1 MQQLLFAGLSFD
13 PAIRGILVV
22 TIAVAILGGS
32 VYLIVA
38 TNTGARLGLLITLGS
53 LFGFLS
59 ILTGY
64 WWIQPP
70 GIGPSGQAPTWK
82 AVEIVVHEPGSTQ
95 GPART
100 EVLNQLPAPE
110 DTRLP
115 TAAQVIADHPE
126 LAADLVGKPENASLT
141 DIAAIKRGDV
151 FLGADILR
159 QYYGLKSTQPSE
171 KAGDDILQGWRVV
184 TTSQAGEASAAAD
197 AALVESK
204 LFEDATKYKK
214 VGAFEWNEEETRQDA
229 CPNSEGEKA
238 NNILPPDFMC
248 RALFRVRKTFRLFH
262 PPRYQVIQVQP
273 VITQEAQEGEP
284 PPIPAIDPTKPVV
297 SVVLI
302 RDQGNV
308 RAKPA
313 YFFAISFSLFIIFAL
328 ILHYRDKTLMKNLAD
343 AEVAK
348 AEVQQKNSK
357 KT

>member
-1 MQQLLFAGLSFD
+1 MQHLLFAGLSFD

-70 GIGPSGQAPTWK
+70 GIGPRGQDPTWK
-82 AVEIVVHEPGSTQ
+82 PVEIVVHEPENAQ

-100 EVLNQLPAPE
+100 EVVNMLPEPS
-110 DTRLP
+110 DPRIP
-115 TAAQVIADHPE
+115 SAAEVIAAHPE
-126 LAADLVGKPENASLT
+126 IAKDIVGKPENASLT
-141 DIAAIKRGDV
+141 DIAAIKHGDE
-151 FLGADILR
+151 FTGADILK
-159 QYYGLKSTQPSE
+159 QYFGLKSTQPSE
-171 KAGDDILQGWRVV
+171 KQGDDVLGGWEIV
-184 TTSQAGEASAAAD
+184 TTSQAGEAAAAAD
-197 AALVESK
+197 AALIESK
-204 LFEDATKYKK
+204 LFKDATEYKR
-214 VGAFEWNEEETRQDA
+214 VGAFEWNEEQTRQEA
-229 CPNSEGEKA
+229 CPAAEGEA
-238 NNILPPDFMC
+238 GHNILPPDFLC
-248 RALFRVRKTFRLFH
+248 RAKYRVAKTFRLFH

-273 VITQEAQEGEP
+273 VIPQETKEGEP
-284 PPIPAIDPTKPVV
+284 PPVPKADPSKPVV
-297 SVVLI
+297 SIVLI

-313 YFFAISFSLFIIFAL
+313 YFFAISFSLFIVFAL
-328 ILHYRDKTLMKNLAD
+328 ILHYRDKTLMQNLAD

-348 AEVQQKNSK
+348 AEAK
-357 KT
+357 KKKK

>member
-1 MQQLLFAGLSFD
+1 MQHLLFAGLSFD

-70 GIGPSGQAPTWK
+70 GIGPRGQDPTWK
-82 AVEIVVHEPGSTQ
+82 PVEIVVHEPQNAQ

-100 EVLNQLPAPE
+100 EVVNMLPEPS
-110 DTRLP
+110 DPRIP
-115 TAAQVIADHPE
+115 SAAEVIAAHPE
-126 LAADLVGKPENASLT
+126 IAKDIVGKPENASLT
-141 DIAAIKRGDV
+141 DIAAIKHGDE
-151 FLGADILR
+151 FTGADILK
-159 QYYGLKSTQPSE
+159 QYFGLKSTQPSE
-171 KAGDDILQGWRVV
+171 KQGDDVLGGWEIV
-184 TTSQAGEASAAAD
+184 TTSQAGEAAAAAD
-197 AALVESK
+197 AALIESK
-204 LFEDATKYKK
+204 LFKDATEYKR
-214 VGAFEWNEEETRQDA
+214 VGAFEWNEEQTRQEA
-229 CPNSEGEKA
+229 CPAAEGEA
-238 NNILPPDFMC
+238 GHNILPPDFLC
-248 RALFRVRKTFRLFH
+248 RAKYRVAKTFRLFH

-273 VITQEAQEGEP
+273 VIPQETKEGEP
-284 PPIPAIDPTKPVV
+284 PPVPKADPSKPVV
-297 SVVLI
+297 SIVLI

-313 YFFAISFSLFIIFAL
+313 YFFAISFSLFIVFAL
-328 ILHYRDKTLMKNLAD
+328 ILHYRDKTLMQNLAD

-348 AEVQQKNSK
+348 AEAK
-357 KT
+357 KKKK